1 MPNIAR
7 NHAITYTYTYYYYY
21 YYYYYYCYYYCYF
34 ILLLF
39 FFFFSFPIQAF
50 VVRRF
55 KLIKNIVEA
64 KNSHFQVK
72 AVHFPK

>member
-1 MPNIAR
+1 MLLRILILIIIIIIII
-7 NHAITYTYTYYYYY
+7 ITVITIVILFYYYS
-21 YYYYYYCYYYCYF
+21 
-34 ILLLF
+34 

-72 AVHFPK
+72 AVHFPKWINSHT

>member
-1 MPNIAR
+1 MLLRILILIIIIIIIII
-7 NHAITYTYTYYYYY
+7 ITVITIVILFYYYS
-21 YYYYYYCYYYCYF
+21 
-34 ILLLF
+34 

>member
-1 MPNIAR
+1 MLLRILILIIIIIIII
-7 NHAITYTYTYYYYY
+7 ITVITIVILFYYYS
-21 YYYYYYCYYYCYF
+21 
-34 ILLLF
+34 

>member
-1 MPNIAR
+1 MLLRILILIIIIIIIIII
-7 NHAITYTYTYYYYY
+7 ITVITIVILFYYYS
-21 YYYYYYCYYYCYF
+21 
-34 ILLLF
+34 